1 MRGGRPVGRAGQCG
15 VNFNM
20 LKRYMD
26 GERDKGG
33 ENIEEVK
40 HKTNS
45 MTNRSWPALA
55 PQYIFFHQVT

>member
-26 GERDKGG
+26 GERGKGG
-33 ENIEEVK
+33 
-40 HKTNS
+40 KT
-45 MTNRSWPALA
+45 
-55 PQYIFFHQVT
+55 

>member
-33 ENIEEVK
+33 GK
-40 HKTNS
+40 HRRSKTQNK
-45 MTNRSWPALA
+45 
-55 PQYIFFHQVT
+55 